1 MRWVAG
7 VIVVASVGCAVA
19 PRATSRI
26 ETPPRAAGA
35 DVAIVG
41 APLPDPGMTCA
52 LIGLTDHPRF
62 VGHSYEWPNEHQS
75 FDEGFI
81 TRVVIDD
88 PTLTFILRIGGHL
101 SPHCELDEPALA
113 FRRAARVARVL
124 IERGVP
130 PERIVI
136 HSWAAAVTAAA
147 AQPDTCRAEDGLL
160 NGWDRRVETSI
171 YLCER
176 SEERAARQQR
186 TRSASR

>member
-1 MRWVAG
+1 MRWI
-7 VIVVASVGCAVA
+7 IVTIALTSVGCGGAAVA
-19 PRATSRI
+19 ASPAL
-26 ETPPRAAGA
+26 TPSPAVDV
-35 DVAIVG
+35 DVAMVG

-52 LIGLTDHPRF
+52 SIGLTDHPRF

-101 SPHCELDEPALA
+101 SPHCELDDPALA
-113 FRRAARVARVL
+113 FRRAARVARAL

-136 HSWAAAVTAAA
+136 HSWAAVVTAAA
-147 AQPDTCRAEDGLL
+147 AQPDTCRPEDGLL
-160 NGWDRRVETSI
+160 NGWDRRVENSI
-171 YLCER
+171 YLCETP
-176 SEERAARQQR
+176 EERAARQQR
-186 TRSASR
+186 TRSAPQ